1 MIVCDLDL
9 VCVPIRETKAYSP
22 LIIDGDRVLT
32 FPVSSQAVQTI
43 ARRNPEIIKA
53 RGICNVLKPHGGSSP
68 KIRWQPF
75 GPAIQIQILRM
86 LVRKSLDHDQL

>member
-32 FPVSSQAVQTI
+32 FPASSQAVQTI
-43 ARRNPEIIKA
+43 ARRNPEIIQA
-53 RGICNVLKPHGGSSP
+53 RGI
-68 KIRWQPF
+68 
-75 GPAIQIQILRM
+75 
-86 LVRKSLDHDQL
+86 

>member
-9 VCVPIRETKAYSP
+9 VCVPISEPKAYSP